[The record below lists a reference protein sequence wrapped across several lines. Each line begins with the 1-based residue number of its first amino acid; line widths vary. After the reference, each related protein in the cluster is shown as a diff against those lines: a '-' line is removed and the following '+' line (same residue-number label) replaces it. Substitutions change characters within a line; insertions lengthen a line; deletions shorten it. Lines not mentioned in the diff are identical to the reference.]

1 MNTQSGSGS
10 SQTYQAP
17 QLSPYQLQE
26 MANTTGLN
34 NQASPILGQ
43 TLQAGSDIF
52 NAGVGGVGN
61 AANAVAGYGN
71 QAGGLLGQTGASNL
85 QTGSQ
90 GLQNLFSP
98 EYAQQQ
104 VAASAIPAQLQYQQN
119 LAGQQANFGGAGNL
133 GSARQAIAGG
143 ALAQQNQMQQ
153 QQAMAQTQAGI
164 EANRANAANSLMGGG
179 ASQLAGGLGQFQ
191 AGLGAAGA
199 QTDLFG
205 KYAPVMN
212 QLFAGTKGNYGGTA
226 GGTTTTN
233 SGTGQSGVS
242 LLPGLSDRN
251 AKKNIEYVGKQ
262 NGHDIYDF
270 DYREYPGRWR
280 GVMAQDVQKLDPAAV
295 YTGPTGYLHVNYDRI
310 GVSMQKVA

>member
-1 MNTQSGSGS
+1 MQNQVSQGLYGS
-10 SQTYQAP
+10 SYAPAAGQA
-17 QLSPYQLQE
+17 
-26 MANTTGLN
+26 
-34 NQASPILGQ
+34 
-43 TLQAGSDIF
+43 LQAGSDIF

-71 QAGGLLGQTGASNL
+71 QAGGLLGQTGANNL

-133 GSARQAIAGG
+133 GSARQALAGG

-164 EANRANAANSLMGGG
+164 EANRANAANNLMSGG
-179 ASQLAGGLGQFQ
+179 ANQLTAGLGQFQ

-199 QTDLFG
+199 QTDLLN
-205 KYAPVMN
+205 KYGQFLGGQVPGLQSN
-212 QLFAGTKGNYGGTA
+212 FNGTNGMQTTTG
-226 GGTTTTN
+226 TTTN
-233 SGTGQSGVS
+233 STGFNI
-242 LLPGLSDRN
+242 LPGLSDSR
-251 AKKNIEYVGKQ
+251 AKENIKYVGKQ
-262 NGHDIYDF
+262 NGHKIYDF
-270 DYREYPGRWR
+270 DYRGKPGRYR

-310 GVSMQKVA
+310 GISMQKVA

>member
-26 MANTTGLN
+26 MANTSGLN
-34 NQASPILGQ
+34 NQASGALGQ
-43 TLQAGSDIF
+43 TIQAGSDIF
-52 NAGVGGVGN
+52 GSGVQGVGQ
-61 AANAVAGYGN
+61 AANATANYAN
-71 QAGGLLGQTGASNL
+71 QAGGLLGQEGASNL
-85 QTGSQ
+85 QFGGQ
-90 GLQNLFSP
+90 KLQNLFSP

-104 VAASAIPAQLQYQQN
+104 MDAAAIPAQQQYQQN

-143 ALAQQNQMQQ
+143 ALAQQNQMS
-153 QQAMAQTQAGI
+153 QQAARAGMANQI
-164 EANRANAANSLMGGG
+164 EQNRMSAANSLMGGG

-199 QTDLFG
+199 QGDYFT

-212 QLFAGTKGNYGGTA
+212 QLYAGTKGNFAGTI